1 MEELKEGYI
10 FDYISGIQVKE
21 TPEEIE
27 AVQPFSK
34 ILVDDYGYPKEN
46 IHTRPQYRVKV
57 RPSDVKKEY
66 PVDIAVFNS
75 STHSEDNIH
84 IIIECKKKSRKDGL
98 SQLQDY
104 LGSMVKKD
112 CIFIKLKREEKF
124 SLRRFLIYQDVVKG

>member
-46 IHTRPQYRVKV
+46 IHTETAVSSESKTV
-57 RPSDVKKEY
+57 R
-66 PVDIAVFNS
+66 
-75 STHSEDNIH
+75 
-84 IIIECKKKSRKDGL
+84 CKKRISCRY
-98 SQLQDY
+98 S
-104 LGSMVKKD
+104 
-112 CIFIKLKREEKF
+112 CI
-124 SLRRFLIYQDVVKG
+124 

>member
-84 IIIECKKKSRKDGL
+84 MISA
-98 SQLQDY
+98 Y
-104 LGSMVKKD
+104 
-112 CIFIKLKREEKF
+112 
-124 SLRRFLIYQDVVKG
+124 